1 MPLFILGFQ
10 LQPVGGTVG
19 GARPHPQSWLTTN
32 ERWRWTRLD
41 ECAVAIG
48 WRRWMPVPH
57 WPTRHLRSVGAHFA
71 IWNSPR
77 QMARGCEAPA
87 IPLLQLRV
95 SHTRYHHFFLFLSL
109 FLSFFLSFFLPF
121 QFFFNFRLFFLS
133 KDSSPLPQMLPKIP
147 QFRYGSL
154 LSLLSL
160 SLSLSPPPPSPREI
174 LREPSRFPG
183 KMLPR
188 QPTPTGHAFIDSF
201 LSTGINPR
209 PYLSRQPHF
218 LEML

>member
-1 MPLFILGFQ
+1 M
-10 LQPVGGTVG
+10 G

-109 FLSFFLSFFLPF
+109 SFFLSFSLSFSLSNS
-121 QFFFNFRLFFLS
+121 FFNFRLFFLS

-147 QFRYGSL
+147 QFRHQFRPQFRFGSL
-154 LSLLSL
+154 LSPLP
-160 SLSLSPPPPSPREI
+160 SPPPE
-174 LREPSRFPG
+174 RFFEN
-183 KMLPR
+183 LP
-188 QPTPTGHAFIDSF
+188 D
-201 LSTGINPR
+201 
-209 PYLSRQPHF
+209 F
-218 LEML
+218 LERCFPDNPPPPATLSLIPSSQLG

>member
-109 FLSFFLSFFLPF
+109 SFFLSFSLSFSLSNSFSIFDSFLI
-121 QFFFNFRLFFLS
+121 QRFFTSPTDAPQDSTIPSSIPSTIPIWLS
-133 KDSSPLPQMLPKIP
+133 
-147 QFRYGSL
+147 
-154 LSLLSL
+154 SL
-160 SLSLSPPPPSPREI
+160 SLPSPPPE
-174 LREPSRFPG
+174 RFFEN
-183 KMLPR
+183 LP
-188 QPTPTGHAFIDSF
+188 D
-201 LSTGINPR
+201 
-209 PYLSRQPHF
+209 F
-218 LEML
+218 LERCFPDNPPPPATLSLIPSSQLG